1 MSEINSTDSD
11 NITFNLASDLVKNTN
26 ISLFLTGKAGTG
38 KTTFLK
44 HIQNTSIKKMV
55 VVAPTGVAAINAGGV
70 TMHSFFQLPF
80 LPFVKDANHGFGQI
94 ECVNRYTHFKNVKF
108 NKEKIELLNE
118 LDLLIIDEVSM
129 LRADMLDC
137 IDETLKYYR
146 RNQIPFGGVQLLFI
160 GDMFQLPPVTSDNE
174 WSLLSKYYKSP
185 FFFSSEAYQQLNPA
199 HIELSKIYRQKEEK
213 FINLLNNI
221 RHNNMDEYDFELLQ
235 ERFDPDAARYQDGL
249 ITLTT
254 HNRTA
259 DSINQQKLAELEQE
273 SIVFEG
279 EINGDFNEKSLPAEK
294 SLELKEGAQ
303 VMFIKN
309 DIEKRYFNGKL
320 AKIKSIAKDEIIV
333 EFESGN
339 QLKIEKEVWKN
350 IRYNLNRDEN
360 VIEEEEIGSFKQ
372 FPIRLAWAITIHKSQ
387 GLTFD
392 RLAID
397 AGASFAAGQ
406 VYVALSRCRTFDG
419 LTLLSRIYQNSIL
432 SDERIVNFSIKQSN
446 EQALMD
452 GLDDAKFEYSLSQLY
467 KTFDLRKVVQE
478 YAQFEAYTATKQ
490 IPEKEETLQHFS
502 AIIRNLNEHR
512 IVADKFKI
520 RIEELIKQNPIDN
533 DLISE
538 RVKSAKMYFSVKL
551 LDDAYKPLQSIEINL
566 KLKAKTKQFIT
577 NLQKVKSF
585 IIKRINDI
593 ETATLGSFDIAIK
606 SIEKPNDIVESI
618 QSKTIKINSK
628 EESFKLYK
636 EGKTIEEI
644 AAIRAMAV
652 STIGGH
658 LAHYVDLGELDALD
672 FVSQETIDQ
681 VQELLK
687 NGKERFGELK
697 AELPKEIT
705 FDQIRMAVA
714 QINRKNSLK

>member
-55 VVAPTGVAAINAGGV
+55 IVAPTGVAAINAGGV

-303 VMFIKN
+303 IMFIKN
-309 DIEKRYFNGKL
+309 DIEKKYFNGKL
-320 AKIKSIAKDEIIV
+320 AKIKSIARDEIIV

-432 SDERIVNFSIKQSN
+432 SDERIVNFSIKKSN

-452 GLDDAKFEYSLSQLY
+452 GLEDAKFEYSLSQLY
-467 KTFDLRKVVQE
+467 KTFDLRKVVEE

-490 IPEKEETLQHFS
+490 IPEKEETLQHLS

-520 RIEELIKQNPIDN
+520 RIEELTKQNPIDN

-551 LDDAYKPLQSIEINL
+551 LDDAYKPLQSIETNL

-606 SIEKPNDIVESI
+606 SIEKPNDIIESN
-618 QSKTIKINSK
+618 QSKTVKINSK

-636 EGKTIEEI
+636 EGKNIEEI
-644 AAIRAMAV
+644 ATIRSMAV

-697 AELPKEIT
+697 AELPPEVT

-714 QINRKNSLK
+714 FLNKNKKG

>member
-1 MSEINSTDSD
+1 MSENNSTDSD

-320 AKIKSIAKDEIIV
+320 AKIKSIDKDEIIV

-490 IPEKEETLQHFS
+490 IPEKEETLQHLS

-551 LDDAYKPLQSIEINL
+551 LDDAYKPLQSIETNL

-697 AELPKEIT
+697 AELPIEIT

>member
-1 MSEINSTDSD
+1 MIANSLNDSD

-44 HIQNTSIKKMV
+44 HIQSTSIKKMV

-80 LPFVKDANHGFGQI
+80 LPFIKDAHHGFGQI
-94 ECVNRYTHFKNVKF
+94 ECVNKFTHFKNVKF

-129 LRADMLDC
+129 LRVDMLDC
-137 IDETLKYYR
+137 INETLKYYR
-146 RNQIPFGGVQLLFI
+146 RNQIPFGGVQVLFI
-160 GDMFQLPPVTSDNE
+160 GDMFQLPPVASDNE
-174 WSLLSKYYKSP
+174 WNLLSQYYKSP

-235 ERFDPDAARYQDGL
+235 ERFDPEAARYQDGL

-259 DSINQQKLAELEQE
+259 DSINQQKLAEIEEE

-294 SLELKEGAQ
+294 SLELKVGAQ
-303 VMFIKN
+303 IMFIKN
-309 DIEKRYFNGKL
+309 DIEKKYFNGKL

-333 EFESGN
+333 EFENGN
-339 QLKIEKEVWKN
+339 ELKIEKEVWKN
-350 IRYNLNRDEN
+350 IRYNLNRDAN
-360 VIEEEEIGSFKQ
+360 VIEEEEVGSFKQ

-392 RLAID
+392 KLAID

-419 LTLLSRIYQNSIL
+419 LTLLSRIYQNSVL
-432 SDERIVNFSIKQSN
+432 SDERIVNFSLKQSN

-452 GLDDAKFEYSLSQLY
+452 GLDAAKFEYSLSQLY

-478 YAQFEAYTATKQ
+478 FAQFEAYTATKQ
-490 IPEKEETLQHFS
+490 IPEKEETMQHLG

-512 IVADKFKI
+512 VVADKFKI
-520 RIEELIKQNPIDN
+520 RIEELVKQNPIDSN
-533 DLISE
+533 LVSE
-538 RVKSAKMYFSVKL
+538 RVKSAKQYFSVKL
-551 LDDAYKPLQSIEINL
+551 LEDAFKPLQNIETNL
-566 KLKAKTKQFIT
+566 KLKSKTKQFTT

-585 IIKRINDI
+585 TYKRINDI

-606 SIEKPNDIVESI
+606 GIEKPNDIVETI
-618 QSKTIKINSK
+618 QSKAIKINSK

-636 EGKTIEEI
+636 GGKTAEEI
-644 AAIRAMAV
+644 AKIREMAL
-652 STIGGH
+652 STINGH

-672 FVSQETIDQ
+672 FVSQEIISQ
-681 VQELLK
+681 VGELLK

-697 AELPKEIT
+697 AELPPEVT

-714 QINRKNSLK
+714 FLNKNKKD

>member
-55 VVAPTGVAAINAGGV
+55 IVAPTGVAAINAGGV

-309 DIEKRYFNGKL
+309 DIEKKYFNGKL

-452 GLDDAKFEYSLSQLY
+452 GLDNAKFEYSLSQLY

-490 IPEKEETLQHFS
+490 IPEKEETLQHLS

-551 LDDAYKPLQSIEINL
+551 LDDAYKPLQSIETNL

-577 NLQKVKSF
+577 NLQKVKTF

-606 SIEKPNDIVESI
+606 SIEKPNDIVENI

-644 AAIRAMAV
+644 ATIRAMAV

-687 NGKERFGELK
+687 NSKERFGELK
-697 AELPKEIT
+697 AELPPEVT

-714 QINRKNSLK
+714 QINKKK

>member
-1 MSEINSTDSD
+1 MSVIESTDND

-44 HIQNTSIKKMV
+44 HIQNTCNKRLV

-80 LPFVKDANHGFGQI
+80 LPFIKDANHGFGQV
-94 ECVNRYTHFKNVKF
+94 ECVNKFTHFKNVKF
-108 NKEKIELLNE
+108 NREKIDLLLE
-118 LDLLIIDEVSM
+118 LDMLIIDEVSM

-146 RNQIPFGGVQLLFI
+146 RNQLPFGGVQVLLI
-160 GDMFQLPPVTSDNE
+160 GDMFQLPPVTSENE
-174 WSLLSKYYKSP
+174 WTLMSQYYKSP
-185 FFFSSEAYQQLNPA
+185 FFFSSEVYQQLNPA
-199 HIELSKIYRQKEEK
+199 HLELNKIYRQKEER

-221 RHNNMDEYDFELLQ
+221 RHNNMDDYDFELLQ
-235 ERFDPDAARYQDGL
+235 ERYDPEAARYQDGL

-259 DSINQQKLAELEQE
+259 DNMNQQKLAEIE
-273 SIVFEG
+273 SEAMVFEG
-279 EINGDFNEKSLPAEK
+279 EINGDFNEKALPAEK
-294 SLELKEGAQ
+294 ALNLKEGAQ
-303 VMFIKN
+303 IMFIKN
-309 DIEKRYFNGKL
+309 DLEKRYFNGKL
-320 AKIKSIAKDEIIV
+320 AKIKRIAKDEIIV
-333 EFESGN
+333 EFEEGN
-339 QLKIEKEVWKN
+339 ELKIEKETWKN

-360 VIEEEEIGSFKQ
+360 QIEEEEIGSFKQ

-392 RLAID
+392 KLAID

-432 SDERIVNFSIKQSN
+432 SDERIVQFSLKQSS
-446 EQALMD
+446 EQKLMD
-452 GLDDAKFEYSLSQLY
+452 ELEDAKFEFSLSQLY
-467 KTFDLRKVVQE
+467 KTFDLRKVVKE
-478 YAQFEAYTATKQ
+478 YTLFEAYTATKQ
-490 IPEKEETLQHFS
+490 IPDKEETLQHLS
-502 AIIRNLNEHR
+502 AMIRNLNEHR

-520 RIEELIKQNPIDN
+520 KIEQIIKQMPIDEN
-533 DLISE
+533 LLSE
-538 RVKSAKMYFSVKL
+538 RVKSAKIYFAQRI
-551 LDDAYKPLQSIEINL
+551 LDDAFKPLQSIENDL
-566 KLKAKTKQFIT
+566 KPKAKTKQFIA

-585 IIKRINDI
+585 TWKRIHDI
-593 ETATLGSFDIAIK
+593 ETAALGSFDLSINAID
-606 SIEKPNDIVESI
+606 KPVDV
-618 QSKTIKINSK
+618 TISTAQKAVKVNTK

-644 AAIRAMAV
+644 ATFRGMAS

-672 FVSQETIDQ
+672 FVSQETIQ
-681 VQELLK
+681 LVEKLIAE
-687 NGKERFGELK
+687 GKERFGELK
-697 AELPKEIT
+697 AELPEEVT
-705 FDQIRMAVA
+705 YDQLRMAVA
-714 QINRKNSLK
+714 YLKNKK

>member
-1 MSEINSTDSD
+1 MSENNSTDSD

-185 FFFSSEAYQQLNPA
+185 FFFSSEAYQKLNPA

-360 VIEEEEIGSFKQ
+360 VIEEVEIGSFKQ

-432 SDERIVNFSIKQSN
+432 SDERIVIFSIKQSN

-490 IPEKEETLQHFS
+490 IPEKEETLQHLS

-551 LDDAYKPLQSIEINL
+551 LDDAYKPLQSIETNL

-697 AELPKEIT
+697 AELPIEIT

>member
-55 VVAPTGVAAINAGGV
+55 IVAPTGVAAINAGGV

-259 DSINQQKLAELEQE
+259 DSINQQKLSELEQE

-309 DIEKRYFNGKL
+309 DIEKKYFNGKL

-432 SDERIVNFSIKQSN
+432 SDERIVNFSIKKSN

-452 GLDDAKFEYSLSQLY
+452 GLEAAKFEYSLSQLY

-490 IPEKEETLQHFS
+490 IPEKEETLQHLS

-551 LDDAYKPLQSIEINL
+551 LDDAYKPLQSIETNL

-606 SIEKPNDIVESI
+606 SIEKPNDIVESN
-618 QSKTIKINSK
+618 QSKTVKINSK

-636 EGKTIEEI
+636 EGKNIEEI
-644 AAIRAMAV
+644 ATIRAMAV

-697 AELPKEIT
+697 AELPPEVT

-714 QINRKNSLK
+714 FLNKNKKG

>member
-1 MSEINSTDSD
+1 MSENNSTDSD

-490 IPEKEETLQHFS
+490 IPEKEETLQHLS

-551 LDDAYKPLQSIEINL
+551 LDDAYKPLQSIETNL

-697 AELPKEIT
+697 AELPIEIT

-714 QINRKNSLK
+714 QVNKKKSLK

>member
-1 MSEINSTDSD
+1 MSENNSTDSD

-309 DIEKRYFNGKL
+309 DIEKKYFNGKL

-490 IPEKEETLQHFS
+490 IPEKEETLQHLS

-551 LDDAYKPLQSIEINL
+551 LDDAYKPLQSIETNL

-697 AELPKEIT
+697 AELPIEIT

-714 QINRKNSLK
+714 QINRKKSLK

>member
-1 MSEINSTDSD
+1 MSENNSTDSD

-490 IPEKEETLQHFS
+490 IPEKEETLQHLS

-697 AELPKEIT
+697 AELPIEIT

-714 QINRKNSLK
+714 QVNKKKSLK

>member
-1 MSEINSTDSD
+1 MSENNSTDSD

-309 DIEKRYFNGKL
+309 DIEKKYFNGKL

-490 IPEKEETLQHFS
+490 IPEKEETLQHLS

-551 LDDAYKPLQSIEINL
+551 LDDAYKPLQSIETNL

-697 AELPKEIT
+697 AELPIEIT

>member
-55 VVAPTGVAAINAGGV
+55 IVAPTGVAAINAGGV

-309 DIEKRYFNGKL
+309 DIEKKYFNGKL

-432 SDERIVNFSIKQSN
+432 SDERIVNFSIKKSN
-446 EQALMD
+446 EQALLD
-452 GLDDAKFEYSLSQLY
+452 GLEAAKFEYSLSQLY

-490 IPEKEETLQHFS
+490 IPEKEETLQHLS

-551 LDDAYKPLQSIEINL
+551 LDDAYKPLQSIETNL

-606 SIEKPNDIVESI
+606 SIEKPNDIVESN
-618 QSKTIKINSK
+618 QSKTVKINSK

-636 EGKTIEEI
+636 EGKNIEEI
-644 AAIRAMAV
+644 ATIRSMAV

-697 AELPKEIT
+697 AELPPEVT

-714 QINRKNSLK
+714 FLNKNKKG

>member
-55 VVAPTGVAAINAGGV
+55 IVAPTGVAAINAGGV

-309 DIEKRYFNGKL
+309 DIEKKYFNGKL

-432 SDERIVNFSIKQSN
+432 SDERIVNFSIKKSN

-452 GLDDAKFEYSLSQLY
+452 GLEAAKFEYSLSQLY

-490 IPEKEETLQHFS
+490 IPEKEETLQHLS

-551 LDDAYKPLQSIEINL
+551 LDDAYKPLQSIETNL

-606 SIEKPNDIVESI
+606 SIEKPNDIVESN
-618 QSKTIKINSK
+618 QSKTVKINSK

-636 EGKTIEEI
+636 EGKNIEEI
-644 AAIRAMAV
+644 ATIRAMAV

-697 AELPKEIT
+697 AELPPEVT

-714 QINRKNSLK
+714 FLNKNKKG

>member
-55 VVAPTGVAAINAGGV
+55 IVAPTGVAAINAGGV

-303 VMFIKN
+303 IMFIKN
-309 DIEKRYFNGKL
+309 DIEKKYFNGKL
-320 AKIKSIAKDEIIV
+320 AKIKSIARDEIIV

-432 SDERIVNFSIKQSN
+432 SDERIVNFSIKKSN

-452 GLDDAKFEYSLSQLY
+452 GLEAAKFEYSLSQLY

-490 IPEKEETLQHFS
+490 IPEKEETLQHLS

-551 LDDAYKPLQSIEINL
+551 LDDAYKPLQSIETNL

-606 SIEKPNDIVESI
+606 SIEKPNDIIESN
-618 QSKTIKINSK
+618 QSKTVKINSK

-636 EGKTIEEI
+636 EGKNIEEI
-644 AAIRAMAV
+644 ATIRAMAV

-697 AELPKEIT
+697 AELPPEVT

-714 QINRKNSLK
+714 FLNKNKKG

>member
-55 VVAPTGVAAINAGGV
+55 IVAPTGVAAINAGGV

-303 VMFIKN
+303 IMFIKN
-309 DIEKRYFNGKL
+309 DIEKKYFNGKL
-320 AKIKSIAKDEIIV
+320 AKIKSIARDEIIV

-432 SDERIVNFSIKQSN
+432 SDERIVNFSIKKSN

-452 GLDDAKFEYSLSQLY
+452 GLEDAKFEYSLSQLY

-490 IPEKEETLQHFS
+490 IPEKEETLQHLS

-551 LDDAYKPLQSIEINL
+551 LDDAYKPLQSIETNL

-606 SIEKPNDIVESI
+606 SIEKPNDIIESN
-618 QSKTIKINSK
+618 QSKTVKINSK

-636 EGKTIEEI
+636 EGKNIEEI
-644 AAIRAMAV
+644 ATIRAMAV

-697 AELPKEIT
+697 AELPPEVT

-714 QINRKNSLK
+714 FLNKNKKG

>member
-1 MSEINSTDSD
+1 
-11 NITFNLASDLVKNTN
+11 
-26 ISLFLTGKAGTG
+26 
-38 KTTFLK
+38 
-44 HIQNTSIKKMV
+44 
-55 VVAPTGVAAINAGGV
+55 
-70 TMHSFFQLPF
+70 
-80 LPFVKDANHGFGQI
+80 
-94 ECVNRYTHFKNVKF
+94 
-108 NKEKIELLNE
+108 
-118 LDLLIIDEVSM
+118 M

-259 DSINQQKLAELEQE
+259 DSINQQKLSELEQE

-309 DIEKRYFNGKL
+309 DIEKKYFNGKL

-432 SDERIVNFSIKQSN
+432 SDERIVNFSIKKSN

-452 GLDDAKFEYSLSQLY
+452 GLEAAKFEYSLSQLY

-490 IPEKEETLQHFS
+490 IPEKEETLQHLS

-551 LDDAYKPLQSIEINL
+551 LDDAYKPLQSIETNL

-606 SIEKPNDIVESI
+606 SIEKPNDIVESN
-618 QSKTIKINSK
+618 QSKTVKINSK

-636 EGKTIEEI
+636 EGKNIEEI
-644 AAIRAMAV
+644 ATIRAMAV

-697 AELPKEIT
+697 TELPPEVT

-714 QINRKNSLK
+714 FLNKNKKG

>member
-55 VVAPTGVAAINAGGV
+55 IVAPTGVAAINAGGV

-303 VMFIKN
+303 IMFIKN
-309 DIEKRYFNGKL
+309 DIEKKYFNGKL
-320 AKIKSIAKDEIIV
+320 AKIKSIARDEIIV

-339 QLKIEKEVWKN
+339 QLKIEKEIWKN

-432 SDERIVNFSIKQSN
+432 SDERIVNFSIKKSN

-452 GLDDAKFEYSLSQLY
+452 GLEDAKFEYSLSQLY

-490 IPEKEETLQHFS
+490 IPEKEETLQHLS

-551 LDDAYKPLQSIEINL
+551 LDDAYKPLQSIETNL

-606 SIEKPNDIVESI
+606 SIEKPNDIIESN
-618 QSKTIKINSK
+618 QSKTVKINSK

-636 EGKTIEEI
+636 EGKNIEEI
-644 AAIRAMAV
+644 ATIRAMAV

-697 AELPKEIT
+697 AELPPEVT

-714 QINRKNSLK
+714 FLNKNKKG

>member
-1 MSEINSTDSD
+1 MSVIESTDND

-44 HIQNTSIKKMV
+44 HIQNTCNKRLV

-80 LPFVKDANHGFGQI
+80 LPFIKDANYGFGQVA
-94 ECVNRYTHFKNVKF
+94 CVNKFTHFKNVKF
-108 NKEKIELLNE
+108 NREKIDLLIE
-118 LDLLIIDEVSM
+118 LDILIIDEVSM

-146 RNQIPFGGVQLLFI
+146 RNQLPFGGVQVLLI

-174 WSLLSKYYKSP
+174 WTLMSQYYKSP
-185 FFFSSEAYQQLNPA
+185 FFFSSEVYQQLNPA
-199 HIELSKIYRQKEEK
+199 HLELNKIYRQKEER

-221 RHNNMDEYDFELLQ
+221 RHNNMDDYDFELLQ
-235 ERFDPDAARYQDGL
+235 ERYDPEAARYQDGL

-259 DSINQQKLAELEQE
+259 DNMNQQKLAEIE
-273 SIVFEG
+273 SEAIVFEG
-279 EINGDFNEKSLPAEK
+279 EINGDFNEKALPAEK
-294 SLELKEGAQ
+294 ALNLKEGAQ
-303 VMFIKN
+303 IMFIKN
-309 DIEKRYFNGKL
+309 DLEKRYFNGKL
-320 AKIKSIAKDEIIV
+320 AKIKRIAKDEIIV
-333 EFESGN
+333 EFEEGN
-339 QLKIEKEVWKN
+339 ELKIERETWKN

-360 VIEEEEIGSFKQ
+360 QIEEEEIGSFKQ

-392 RLAID
+392 KLAID

-432 SDERIVNFSIKQSN
+432 SDERIVAFSLKQSS
-446 EQALMD
+446 EQKLMD
-452 GLDDAKFEYSLSQLY
+452 GLEDAKFEFSLSQLY
-467 KTFDLRKVVQE
+467 KTFDLRKVLKE
-478 YAQFEAYTATKQ
+478 YTLFEAYTATKQ
-490 IPEKEETLQHFS
+490 IPDKEDTLQHLS

-520 RIEELIKQNPIDN
+520 KIEQIIKQMPVDEN
-533 DLISE
+533 LLSE
-538 RVKSAKMYFSVKL
+538 RVKSAKTYFAQKI
-551 LDDAYKPLQSIEINL
+551 LDDAFKPLQSLENSL
-566 KLKAKTKQFIT
+566 KAKAKTKQFIT
-577 NLQKVKSF
+577 NLQKVKSLTW
-585 IIKRINDI
+585 KRIHDI
-593 ETATLGSFDIAIK
+593 ETAALGSFDLSINAID
-606 SIEKPNDIVESI
+606 KPVDVNISAAQKAV
-618 QSKTIKINSK
+618 KVNSK

-644 AAIRAMAV
+644 AVFRGMAI

-658 LAHYVDLGELDALD
+658 LAHYVDLGELNALD
-672 FVSQETIDQ
+672 FVSIEIIQLVEKLIAD
-681 VQELLK
+681 
-687 NGKERFGELK
+687 GKERFGELK
-697 AELPKEIT
+697 AELPEEVT
-705 FDQIRMAVA
+705 YDQLRMAVA
-714 QINRKNSLK
+714 YLKNKK

>member
-1 MSEINSTDSD
+1 MSAVETTDND

-26 ISLFLTGKAGTG
+26 ISMFLTGKAGTG

-44 HIQNTSIKKMV
+44 HIQNSCNKRMV
-55 VVAPTGVAAINAGGV
+55 IVAPTGVAAINAGGV

-80 LPFVKDANHGFGQI
+80 LPFIKEANHGFGQV

-108 NKEKIELLNE
+108 NREKIDLLNE

-129 LRADMLDC
+129 LRVDMVDC

-146 RNQIPFGGVQLLFI
+146 RNQLPFGGVQVLFI

-174 WSLLSKYYKSP
+174 WTLLSQYYKSP
-185 FFFSSEAYQQLNPA
+185 FFFSSEVYQQLNPA
-199 HIELSKIYRQKEEK
+199 HLELNKIYRQKEER

-221 RHNNMDEYDFELLQ
+221 RHNNMDDYDFELLQ
-235 ERFDPDAARYQDGL
+235 ERYDPEAARYVDGL

-259 DSINQQKLAELEQE
+259 DNINQQKLAEIE
-273 SIVFEG
+273 SEPIVFEG

-294 SLELKEGAQ
+294 SLQLKNGAQ
-303 VMFIKN
+303 IMFIKN

-333 EFESGN
+333 EFESGSE
-339 QLKIEKEVWKN
+339 LKIERETWRN

-360 VIEEEEIGSFKQ
+360 QIEEEEIGSFKQ

-387 GLTFD
+387 GLTLD

-432 SDERIVNFSIKQSN
+432 SDDRIVQFSLKQSS

-452 GLDDAKFEYSLSQLY
+452 GLDSAKFEYGLSQLY

-478 YAQFEAYTATKQ
+478 YTVFEAFTATKQ
-490 IPEKEETLQHFS
+490 IPDKEETMQHLN

-520 RIEELIKQNPIDN
+520 RVEEIIKQNPIDAN
-533 DLISE
+533 LLSE
-538 RVKSAKMYFSVKL
+538 RVKSAKTYFAKKI
-551 LDDAYKPLQSIEINL
+551 LDDAFKPLQSIETNL
-566 KLKAKTKQFIT
+566 KPKQKTKQFIT

-585 IIKRINDI
+585 TWKRIHDI
-593 ETATLGSFDIAIK
+593 ETATLGSFDI
-606 SIEKPNDIVESI
+606 SIEAIDKPNDIAE
-618 QSKTIKINSK
+618 TINQKVVKVNSK
-628 EESFKLYK
+628 EESLKLYN

-644 AAIRAMAV
+644 AAFRGMAV

-658 LAHYVDLGELDALD
+658 LAHYVDLGELNALD
-672 FVSQETIDQ
+672 FVSVETIEM
-681 VQELLK
+681 VKKLLAD
-687 NGKERFGELK
+687 GKERFGELK
-697 AELPKEIT
+697 ADLPPEVT

-714 QINRKNSLK
+714 YLKNTKT

>member
-1 MSEINSTDSD
+1 MSENNSTDSD

-70 TMHSFFQLPF
+70 TIHSFFQLPF

-490 IPEKEETLQHFS
+490 IPEKEETLQHLS

-697 AELPKEIT
+697 AELPIEIT

-714 QINRKNSLK
+714 QVNKKKSLK

>member
-1 MSEINSTDSD
+1 MSENNSTDSD

-309 DIEKRYFNGKL
+309 DIEKKYFNGKL

-397 AGASFAAGQ
+397 AGTSFAAGQ

-490 IPEKEETLQHFS
+490 IPEKEETLQHLS

-551 LDDAYKPLQSIEINL
+551 LDDAYKPLQSIETNL

-697 AELPKEIT
+697 AELPIEIT

>member
-1 MSEINSTDSD
+1 MSAIDTTDND

-44 HIQNTSIKKMV
+44 HIQQTCNKRMV

-80 LPFVKDANHGFGQI
+80 LPFIKDGNHGFGQI
-94 ECVNRYTHFKNVKF
+94 DYVNKFTHFKNVKF
-108 NKEKIELLNE
+108 NREKIELLNE

-137 IDETLKYYR
+137 ISETLKYYKR
-146 RNQIPFGGVQLLFI
+146 SQIAFGGVQVLFI
-160 GDMFQLPPVTSDNE
+160 GDMYQLPPVTTDNE
-174 WSLLSKYYKSP
+174 WSLLSQYYKSP
-185 FFFSSEAYQQLNPA
+185 FFFSSQAYAELNPA
-199 HIELSKIYRQKEEK
+199 HLELFKIYRQKEEK

-235 ERFDPDAARYQDGL
+235 ERFDPEAARYVDGL

-259 DSINQQKLAELEQE
+259 DNMNQQKLAEIEAE
-273 SIVFEG
+273 SFVFEG
-279 EINGDFNEKSLPAEK
+279 EITGDFNEKALPAEK
-294 SLELKEGAQ
+294 SLELKVGAQ
-303 VMFIKN
+303 IMFIKN

-320 AKIKSIAKDEIIV
+320 AKIKSIHKDDIV
-333 EFESGN
+333 VVFEN
-339 QLKIEKEVWKN
+339 DDELKIEKETWRN

-360 VIEEEEIGSFKQ
+360 TIEEEEIGNFRQ

-432 SDERIVNFSIKQSN
+432 SDERIVQFSLKQSN
-446 EQALMD
+446 EQEL
-452 GLDDAKFEYSLSQLY
+452 LDNLDQAKFEYGLIQLY
-467 KTFDLRKVVQE
+467 KTFDLRKILTE
-478 YAQFEAYTATKQ
+478 FTQFEAYTATKQ
-490 IPEKEETLQHFS
+490 IPEKEEVLMQLAS
-502 AIIRNLNEHR
+502 IIRGLNEQR
-512 IVADKFKI
+512 IIADKFKI
-520 RIEELIKQNPIDN
+520 RIEEIITQPTLNEQ
-533 DLISE
+533 LLSE
-538 RVKSAKMYFSVKL
+538 RIKSAKQYFTPKL
-551 LDDAYKPLQSIEINL
+551 MELAYKPLQTIEEQL
-566 KLKAKTKQFIT
+566 RPKQKTKQFIS
-577 NLQKVKSF
+577 NLTKVKNFTWKKISA
-585 IIKRINDI
+585 IQH
-593 ETATLGSFDIAIK
+593 ATLGSFDLKIDGVIDDIPETVTESSK
-606 SIEKPNDIVESI
+606 EKAA
-618 QSKTIKINSK
+618 KINSK

-636 EGKTIEEI
+636 NGKTIEEI
-644 AAIRAMAV
+644 AGIRGMAV

-658 LAHYVDLGELDALD
+658 LAHYVDLGELSALD
-672 FVSQETIDQ
+672 FVTEDIITQ
-681 VQELLK
+681 VEALLQ

-697 AELPKEIT
+697 AELPKEVT
-705 FDQIRMAVA
+705 FDQIRMAVSHIRA
-714 QINRKNSLK
+714 KK

>member
-1 MSEINSTDSD
+1 MSENNSTDSD

-309 DIEKRYFNGKL
+309 DIEKKYFNGKL

-490 IPEKEETLQHFS
+490 IPEKEETLQHLS

-697 AELPKEIT
+697 AELPIEIT

-714 QINRKNSLK
+714 QVNKKKSLK